1 MTASTVSSP
10 RLALSPSKLSTF
22 ANCGLH
28 YKFQYVDKI
37 PEPPT
42 KDTVLGNILHRAL
55 ELLYQQPQWDRSP
68 ARLGDYCVQAAV
80 EHYEEL
86 CQVGLWITEA
96 EELVATAFMFAQR
109 IFSIEDPSIIECDTE
124 GSLIVENDNWLL
136 RGRYDRVDYNAD
148 GTVTIIDYK
157 SGKPPK
163 KANERDKLRALML
176 YAGMFEILNPDL
188 KVRDVKLVFLR
199 STPKGKIPVVVS
211 APVDSHEIDGGF
223 MRVEAMAEA
232 IQRGL
237 DTGFKPKPG
246 VLCGWCP
253 YRDRCPEGDS
263 YLRSKGK

>member
-1 MTASTVSSP
+1 MT
-10 RLALSPSKLSTF
+10 LNLSPSKLSCF

-55 ELLYQQPQWDRSP
+55 ELLYLEPQWDRTP
-68 ARLGDYCVQAAV
+68 ERLCDGLNQAGREFHEDLNGVCGDDLDLYQEIV
-80 EHYEEL
+80 
-86 CQVGLWITEA
+86 T
-96 EELVATAFMFAQR
+96 TAMTFAHR
-109 IFSIEDPSIIECDTE
+109 IFAIEDPSIIECDTE